1 MGLSSGDLIH
11 GFGPQAT
18 RAISLLAIGSAWT
31 RSDVDGAAIVPEPTL

>member
-31 RSDVDGAAIVPEPTL
+31 RSDGAAIVPEPTL